1 MVGAKLI
8 RGFRTKTAVVLG
20 CLAFLALGYWVRPR
34 QRQTALPKE
43 SAVPII
49 AEEVRRREPALV
61 FETVFETTFAAG
73 RDARVSVAVLTTDPW
88 TPPAAPMV
96 ASDRDAHSGAALP
109 EVGLGI
115 IHTDG
120 RHVLSHR
127 AALPPGPGV
136 AALLAEGRRVPLKVE
151 AYELDTGLVWLAGDG
166 LSEPATQR
174 APKAGELAVAVT
186 SMDNGG
192 AFVPVLFGSDCEVDC
207 RLAMELKT
215 LPPGSPIFGLSG
227 RALAIA
233 GSESEGV
240 AYGVESAVRR
250 LQAKAGGGHSFPAS
264 LGLSLQAMTPALL
277 GRLGAGVLISDVTA
291 GGPAAQAG
299 IEPGDVLVACGDE
312 PLTDLEPALT
322 KIQGLTPGRAVRVR
336 LRRGTKERAV
346 EVVPRPVSPIR
357 PLFPAQD
364 RPERSTGAAL
374 AGVLPAAA
382 LDRLAPLDGDT
393 RIVAIEGTH
402 VRSAAQARNALRR
415 HPAPWLLRLEDRHR
429 AYFIL
434 AGEAAE

>member
-34 QRQTALPKE
+34 QRQAALAKE

-88 TPPAAPMV
+88 APPAAPV
-96 ASDRDAHSGAALP
+96 VVSDRDAHSGAPLP

-151 AYELDTGLVWLAGDG
+151 AYEIDTGLVWLAGEG
-166 LSEPATQR
+166 LNEPAAQR

-192 AFVPVLFGSDCEVDC
+192 AFVPVLFGSDCGIDC

-240 AYGVESAVRR
+240 AYGVEAAVRR
-250 LQAKAGGGHSFPAS
+250 LQAKAGGGHAFPAS
-264 LGLSLQAMTPALL
+264 LGLSLQAMTPGLV
-277 GRLGAGVLISDVTA
+277 GRLGAGVLVSDVTA

-299 IEPGDVLVACGDE
+299 IEPGDVLVACAEETLG
-312 PLTDLEPALT
+312 DLEPALAR
-322 KIQGLTPGRAVRVR
+322 IQGLTPGRGVRLT
-336 LRRGTKERAV
+336 LRRGSGERHV
-346 EVVPRPVSPIR
+346 EVVPEAISPIR
-357 PLFPAQD
+357 SARALENRSD
-364 RPERSTGAAL
+364 RSSGAAVE
-374 AGVLPAAA
+374 AVLPEAV
-382 LDRLAPLDGDT
+382 LEQLAPLDDHM
-393 RIVAIEGTH
+393 RVVAIEGTR
-402 VRSAAQARNALRR
+402 VRSTAQARGLLRR
-415 HPAPWLLRLEDRHR
+415 HAEPWLLRLADGRR
-429 AYFIL
+429 SYFVL
-434 AGEAAE
+434 AGEAAQ